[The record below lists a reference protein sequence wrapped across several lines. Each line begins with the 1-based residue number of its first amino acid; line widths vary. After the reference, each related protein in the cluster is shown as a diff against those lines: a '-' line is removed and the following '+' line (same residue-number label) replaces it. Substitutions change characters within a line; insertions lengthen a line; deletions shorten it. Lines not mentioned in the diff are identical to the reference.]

1 MIFLDTPS
9 PIWYNTHMKNETEE
23 FKEFCRWCGEE
34 VFIPGGRD
42 MCSDCGFEIEEA
54 MAQRNS
60 QYSSP
65 RSYDSNTHPMD
76 RAGETWVSAGE

>member
-1 MIFLDTPS
+1 
-9 PIWYNTHMKNETEE
+9 
-23 FKEFCRWCGEE
+23 
-34 VFIPGGRD
+34 
-42 MCSDCGFEIEEA
+42 MCADCGFEIEEA

-60 QYSSP
+60 KYSSR